1 MGNAFTAP
9 ASNDLQG
16 LHELATSSRLVFLKL
31 SHNSIA
37 HLAGLESLA
46 RLETLLLDCNAIDS
60 MLQLRPLSILPRLHT
75 MALAGNPVAARISP
89 QQMRVTLHNIVSG
102 VTRAPAFDRGQ
113 QVRSP
118 SQVKDTK

>member
-1 MGNAFTAP
+1 MENAITAP
-9 ASNDLQG
+9 ASNNLQG
-16 LHELATSSRLVFLKL
+16 LHELASSSRLVFLKL

-60 MLQLRPLSILPRLHT
+60 MLQLRPLSILPRLHI
-75 MALAGNPVAARISP
+75 MALAGNPVAAKNSP

-102 VTRAPAFDRGQ
+102 VTRAPA
-113 QVRSP
+113 SE
-118 SQVKDTK
+118 